1 MRLQTGASDS
11 RSASGALAWPL
22 QVRDACCLLVAVV
35 FAVRA
40 IAGSVLPEGL
50 GSAISAS
57 EGESCAE
64 ELESDESGDS
74 LDSVSLCGSLP
85 QLSEGPSEVLALVAR
100 AIAAPRRPSVL
111 LARGPPA

>member
-1 MRLQTGASDS
+1 MRLQTGANDS

-22 QVRDACCLLVAVV
+22 QVRDACCLLVAIV

-40 IAGSVLPEGL
+40 IAGLVLPEGS
-50 GSAISAS
+50 GSAITAS

-74 LDSVSLCGSLP
+74 LGFVCLCGSLP
-85 QLSEGPSEVLALVAR
+85 QLSEGPSQVLALAAG
-100 AIAAPRRPSVL
+100 AIAAPRRLSVL